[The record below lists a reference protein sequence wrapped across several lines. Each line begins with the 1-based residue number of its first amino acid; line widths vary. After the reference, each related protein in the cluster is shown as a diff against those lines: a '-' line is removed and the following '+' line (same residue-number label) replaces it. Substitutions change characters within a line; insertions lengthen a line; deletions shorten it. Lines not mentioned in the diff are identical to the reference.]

1 VRYVRITSMTSL
13 LLPKFVDAL
22 LGIVCS
28 SQVPFSSVR
37 VRSGCIGPRTLYRP
51 WEEGRGGWAGLWLST
66 KTLQLLESSF
76 LGLKEVWESGMV
88 DLRRFPVSDGAGIKC
103 GTFCT
108 ILDRKHFLDFLNY
121 WFWKIGHVT
130 TEYMEMSGIAVRIE
144 WKHFRIPAGP
154 SSGRNGPLKSRN
166 LGFGH
171 YGTFFQSLGKFEKW
185 ANQKKMLAW
194 QSKVFLSEWKRFGVN
209 RWPGGRAMS
218 GNSAHPRLRFG

>member
-1 VRYVRITSMTSL
+1 MGGPASNGPHRCERSL
-13 LLPKFVDAL
+13 RAL
-22 LGIVCS
+22 
-28 SQVPFSSVR
+28 
-37 VRSGCIGPRTLYRP
+37 T
-51 WEEGRGGWAGLWLST
+51 W
-66 KTLQLLESSF
+66 
-76 LGLKEVWESGMV
+76 VWRKCRESGML
-88 DLRRFPVSDGAGIKC
+88 DLGRFPVSDEFISDRK
-103 GTFCT
+103 TFCT
-108 ILDRKHFLDFLNY
+108 ILDRKYFLDFLNY

-154 SSGRNGPLKSRN
+154 SSGRNDPLKSRN

-185 ANQKKMLAW
+185 ANQKILLAW

-218 GNSAHPRLRFG
+218 GNGAHPSRKARVCSIFFAGYRIFDLAIFGL

>member
-1 VRYVRITSMTSL
+1 M
-13 LLPKFVDAL
+13 
-22 LGIVCS
+22 G
-28 SQVPFSSVR
+28 VPASDCPHR
-37 VRSGCIGPRTLYRP
+37 CVRSLRALT
-51 WEEGRGGWAGLWLST
+51 W
-66 KTLQLLESSF
+66 
-76 LGLKEVWESGMV
+76 VWRKCRESGML
-88 DLRRFPVSDGAGIKC
+88 DLGRFPVSDEFISDRK
-103 GTFCT
+103 TFCT

-185 ANQKKMLAW
+185 GHQKFLLAMW
-194 QSKVFLSEWKRFGVN
+194 SKLFLSGWKRFGVH

-218 GNSAHPRLRFG
+218 GTRPGPPRKTHVCTIFLAGYPIFDLMILGL

>member
-1 VRYVRITSMTSL
+1 ML
-13 LLPKFVDAL
+13 
-22 LGIVCS
+22 
-28 SQVPFSSVR
+28 
-37 VRSGCIGPRTLYRP
+37 
-51 WEEGRGGWAGLWLST
+51 
-66 KTLQLLESSF
+66 
-76 LGLKEVWESGMV
+76 
-88 DLRRFPVSDGAGIKC
+88 DLTRFPVPDGAGIKC

-166 LGFGH
+166 LAFGH
-171 YGTFFQSLGKFEKW
+171 YGTFFRSLGGIEKW
-185 ANQKKMLAW
+185 EIDFCLLAW
-194 QSKVFLSEWKRFGVN
+194 QSKVFLRGWKRFGVN

-218 GNSAHPRLRFG
+218 GNGARRPRKPRVLTISLAGHPISDLAIFGL